1 MSHTKK
7 NITTAEKI
15 QKKRALRLGGYSML
29 MTAAVIAAA
38 IVINMIVEALPAKYT
53 QLDITESSMYEITD
67 ETREFLDKLNTNV
80 TVYLVIAKGYEDRS
94 IETFLERYCS
104 YSNKLKLKKIDS
116 DIDPGFVEKYDVKN
130 ANSIVVVSDKRSK
143 TIDYNDIFEYSQDLL
158 NKYYSSYYYY
168 GYKISDVFS
177 PDVFDGNNELT
188 SAIDY
193 VTTDYLPTAY
203 MLTGHGESAIIETI
217 TNFINEN
224 NVKISEGLNLVS
236 SDVPDD
242 ASNIIINNPTS
253 DISTGEL
260 EKLTAFIDGGGAVV
274 LITDSK
280 NYSTVDMPN
289 LTSLAQHCGLTAYD
303 GIVLESDTSRYA
315 FQQYFII
322 PTLNEGNTVTAPIQ
336 NPSKVTTVMMKAHA
350 IVDYEDYDGPMT
362 VSPILTTSDSSYII
376 GVDEAVRAAT
386 DDDKKGEFYIGAI
399 SEDSDTGAK
408 FVWYS
413 SSYLISEQSV
423 NYVSSNN
430 FYVFIYT
437 ILQTTEK
444 TSVISL
450 DSIALT
456 SSVLTFSEAA
466 QTIWEIILQVLIPL
480 AIITPGLVV
489 FIKRRRR

>member
-1 MSHTKK
+1 
-7 NITTAEKI
+7 
-15 QKKRALRLGGYSML
+15 ML

-53 QLDITESSMYEITD
+53 QLDITESSMYEIMD
-67 ETREFLDKLNTNV
+67 ETREYLDNLKTDV
-80 TVYLVIAKGYEDRS
+80 TVYIVTALGYEDKS

-104 YSNKLKLKKIDS
+104 YSNKLKFKKIDS
-116 DIDPGFVEKYDVKN
+116 DADPGFIEKYDVKN

-158 NKYYSSYYYY
+158 NQYYSSYYYY
-168 GYKISDVFS
+168 GYKITDVFS
-177 PDVFDGNNELT
+177 PDVFDGNNKLT

-224 NVKISEGLNLVS
+224 NIKISEGLNLVS

-260 EKLTAFIDGGGAVV
+260 EMLTAFIDGGGAVV

-315 FQQYFII
+315 YQQYFII
-322 PTLNEGNTVTAPIQ
+322 PTLNEGNTITAPIQ

-350 IVDYEDYDGPMT
+350 IADYEDYDGPMT

-386 DDDKKGEFYIGAI
+386 DDDKKGGFYLGAI
-399 SEDSDTGAK
+399 SEDNDTGAK

-413 SSYLISEQSV
+413 SSYLISEQSI

-430 FYVFIYT
+430 FYIFIYT
-437 ILQTTEK
+437 ILQTTDK

-450 DSIALT
+450 DSIALK

-466 QTIWEIILQVLIPL
+466 QTIWEIILQAIIPL
-480 AIITPGLVV
+480 AVITPGLVV